1 MNKSFIAIFVL
12 TVTACNE
19 ISFKEPQPKGKRALS
34 EIPRELRG
42 KYLISE
48 AQGRNTD
55 TLVVTKDQY
64 YVRGDSTRGEL
75 GDSLVLKKY
84 GGYYFFNDNENPE
97 WLLRVVKREDNGD
110 LSYMSMENDEKSFN
124 TFLIDLNNEIKIDSI
139 EVAGETLYQIDPS
152 PPQLLSLIKK
162 GYFRKSILLKRLKD

>member
-1 MNKSFIAIFVL
+1 MNRSFIAILIL
-12 TVTACNE
+12 TVTACKE

-42 KYLISE
+42 KYLIAE
-48 AQGRNTD
+48 GPGRSND
-55 TLVVTKDQY
+55 TLVLTKNQY

-75 GDSLVLKKY
+75 SDSLVLKKHN
-84 GGYYFFNDNENPE
+84 GYYFFNDNENPE
-97 WLLRVVKREDNGD
+97 WLLRVIKKEANGD

-152 PPQLLSLIKK
+152 PAQLLSLIKK
-162 GYFRKSILLKRLKD
+162 GYFRKSMLLKRLKD